1 MKDNLKYIIGF
12 MSFIIGVY
20 LLWYFRAI
28 VFFIVLSAILSLVAR
43 PIFYFFRGKTNK
55 KIKLS
60 RSLSALATVLS
71 IWSIIILIM
80 SFTVPFIIE
89 EIQFL
94 SKVDFYLMLDKFDDA
109 TKSFLLPLK
118 ETYIGDSGLPMIK
131 AQIHEFFGSIFNF
144 SKIQDVLSS
153 FIDFLG
159 STFIAL
165 FSVSFITFFLLKEE
179 DLLLESIKLVVP
191 EAYYVGVDHMLWSIN
206 RLLRRYFTGIIIQ
219 ISLISILIIIG
230 LMIIG
235 LEFRHALIIGLFSG
249 FINIIP
255 YLGPIIG
262 ASFGLIVSMV
272 VYLQTDTP
280 PPLMIFFGAIIIL
293 YIIVQ
298 LLDNILFQPMIFST
312 SVKAHPLEIFLVII
326 MAGYIAG
333 MPGMFLAIPI
343 FTIIRVIAKEFFSKY
358 NLVRKLTGNL
368 DQ

>member
-1 MKDNLKYIIGF
+1 MKENLKYIIGF
-12 MSFIIGVY
+12 ISFVIGVY

-43 PIFYFFRGKTNK
+43 PIFYFFRGKTHK

-60 RSLSALATVLS
+60 KSLSALATVLS

-94 SKVDFYLMLDKFDDA
+94 SKVDFYLILDKFDDA

-131 AQIHEFFGSIFNF
+131 TQINEFFGSIFNF

-191 EAYYVGVDHMLWSIN
+191 ETYYVGVDHMLWSIN

-219 ISLISILIIIG
+219 ISLISTLIIIG
-230 LMIIG
+230 LMVIG

-358 NLVRKLTGNL
+358 NLVRKLTGKL
-368 DQ
+368 D